1 MAEKQMVS
9 LWLLA
14 VLSID
19 VCQYA
24 VYELCGT
31 AGTAAIGLY
40 HAFMDC
46 ADSMVC
52 KVRCTGLDTA
62 VCIRL
67 LQSDADKH
75 DAGHPHHAG
84 V

>member
-1 MAEKQMVS
+1 MAEKQVVS
-9 LWLLA
+9 LWFPA
-14 VLSID
+14 VLFIN

-24 VYELCGT
+24 VYELCCS
-31 AGTAAIGLY
+31 AGKAAIRF
-40 HAFMDC
+40 HHTFMDC

>member
-46 ADSMVC
+46 ADSLVC
-52 KVRCTGLDTA
+52 FIWCSRLGFA
-62 VCIRL
+62 VCVWL

-75 DAGHPHHAG
+75 DTGHSHHAG